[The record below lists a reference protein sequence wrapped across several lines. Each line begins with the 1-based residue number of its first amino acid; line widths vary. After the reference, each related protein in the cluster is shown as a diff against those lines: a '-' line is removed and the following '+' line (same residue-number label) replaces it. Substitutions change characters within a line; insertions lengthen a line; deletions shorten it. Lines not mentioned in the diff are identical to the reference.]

1 MNQKLRDMVNKNLA
15 STDCDV
21 VDTVFEVCNEL
32 NRVEETAGERI
43 ETKAIF
49 FFGIVG
55 GTTVY
60 AADKLALT
68 SCWQC
73 MLFAAILIFFVASI
87 VCLFLAIKPRKYLCF
102 NMDDIFSDKILQ
114 SGHNGN
120 SCPAPQSHQRKYKNF
135 LLEQYA
141 DNIDNNHSV
150 REKKAQWL
158 MWGCILFMIELG
170 FVIIYFLI
178 GKVGEMR

>member
-1 MNQKLRDMVNKNLA
+1 MNQRLRDMVHKNLA
-15 STDCDV
+15 ETDCDV

-60 AADKLALT
+60 ATDKLAFT

-73 MLFAAILIFFVASI
+73 ILFAAILLSFVASI
-87 VCLFLAIKPRKYLCF
+87 VCLFFAIKPRKYLCF
-102 NMDDIFSDKILQ
+102 NMDDIFLDKILQ
-114 SGHNGN
+114 NGHNGN
-120 SCPAPQSHQRKYKNF
+120 SCPTPQSHQREYKKF

-141 DNIDNNHSV
+141 DNIDFNHSV
-150 REKKAQWL
+150 RESKAKWL
-158 MWGCILFMIELG
+158 MWGCILFMVELG
-170 FVIIYFLI
+170 LVTIFFLI
-178 GKVGEMR
+178 EKIVRS